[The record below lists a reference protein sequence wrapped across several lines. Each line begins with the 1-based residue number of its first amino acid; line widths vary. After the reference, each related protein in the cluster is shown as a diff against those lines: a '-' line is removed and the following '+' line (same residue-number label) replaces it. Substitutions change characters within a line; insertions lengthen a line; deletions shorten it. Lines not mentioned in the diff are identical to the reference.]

1 MPVYPVPPFDKQCVA
16 EVCVTAGGESPLTIP
31 PLDMQCVAEV
41 CVAAGAESALTIPP
55 LDKQYIYAGIETA

>member
-1 MPVYPVPPFDKQCVA
+1 MQCVA
-16 EVCVTAGGESPLTIP
+16 EVCVTAGAESALTIP

-41 CVAAGAESALTIPP
+41 CVTAGAESALTIPP